1 MHINLR
7 QVLIASLLPFI
18 RIVDYIL
25 SKLHP
30 EIYSTR
36 NGF

>member
-1 MHINLR
+1 MHINPPQILM
-7 QVLIASLLPFI
+7 ASLLPFI

-30 EIYSTR
+30 EMYSTR